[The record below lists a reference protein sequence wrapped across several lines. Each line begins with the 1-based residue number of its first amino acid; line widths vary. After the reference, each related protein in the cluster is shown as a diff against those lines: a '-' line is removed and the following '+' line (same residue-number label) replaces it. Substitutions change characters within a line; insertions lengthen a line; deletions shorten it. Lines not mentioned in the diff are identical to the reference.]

1 MNKMPN
7 GKVRIL
13 IVLLIAALA
22 LAGVFYLFRQPKG
35 PFHAL
40 PSQAALVLEFNSLT
54 KATLLKKSLGETVWQ
69 GLFETEIGRH
79 AWGDAAT
86 AERLFQHE
94 ESLQKAF
101 GTQRLLLALTLNRAD
116 SLHGLFILQL
126 RDDLDLPAALA
137 GNTLTKKVFPSVF
150 HGHTL
155 YTAHLGKQERLVV
168 VHAGPLL
175 IFSRFSYLVED
186 ALMQL
191 EGADRWWVERKQGP
205 AAGEGAPFRVLFR
218 PAAAAAQYENS
229 MAEGWGHVPKVL
241 AGNVEWFC
249 LAWNGRDL
257 SAWAETTGFL
267 RNIGW
272 WGKPETGNMPAV
284 LPDNTALFAR
294 AVFDRPRLFFDQIKR
309 GSSSDF
315 DRYVL
320 PWAGSEAAWVL
331 TEPFSPGMRDDQF
344 IVVSVR
350 DSSAALENLRSFGR
364 DRGVLHVG
372 DYQTFEVFEFM
383 NQSLLSPLLG
393 ESRWFRNPCCA
404 MIGGYVVFANTRSAL
419 ELWID
424 KYVVNQTLAQN
435 TDFLQLQ
442 QKNPG
447 AEANAQIFLHTN
459 YLPLLLKNLLDP
471 ARSVPDAADVAAFS
485 RLGMID
491 LQLVPAGGEN
501 LEVKATAQATGA
513 APVAASILWKTPLV
527 STAATQPFV
536 LKSSEGAAILIQ
548 DSRHELYRL
557 DPGGT
562 VVWRRQME
570 EPLLGAVRH
579 IDFWGNGAAFYLF
592 NTARHIWL
600 LDDEG
605 RDVQGFPLDLQS
617 PATNGVV
624 AIDFDKT
631 LKYNYF
637 IACANGNIYGYDQFG
652 RPLPGWNPQVGAG
665 RVTQPLAHLQSG
677 GKDYLAAINQ
687 SGKMFVYA
695 RNGAERFPP
704 VQWSGKAFGPIQV
717 DVSAKPPRFVCA
729 DNTGTI
735 HVCKPDGST
744 FNMAP
749 GKGSG
754 AGHFALFATG
764 SGSRSVYAVTRG
776 GNLVASAYEGASLK
790 TVYSTQLPA
799 SPDTLFAAGDQGL
812 GALYRDKRR
821 IYLLD
826 GKGLAA
832 DFPLAGTTPFV
843 VHTFTDKQGPVLLVG
858 DGSSVYA
865 YKIR

>member
-1 MNKMPN
+1 MNKLSN

-13 IVLLIAALA
+13 IVLLIAVLA
-22 LAGVFYLFRQPKG
+22 LAGVFYLFREAKG

-40 PSQAALVLEFNSLT
+40 PSQAALVLEFNSLA
-54 KATLLKKSLGETVWQ
+54 KATLLKKSLAAPWQ
-69 GLFETEIGRH
+69 DLFETEMARH
-79 AWGDAAT
+79 AWGDAAM
-86 AERLFQHE
+86 AEGLLRHDAG
-94 ESLQKAF
+94 LQKAF

-126 RDDLDLPAALA
+126 HDDLDLPGVLA
-137 GNTLTKKVFPSVF
+137 GNTLTKKVFPSLF

-155 YTAHLGKQERLVV
+155 YTAHMGKQERLVV
-168 VHAGPLL
+168 AKAGQLL

-191 EGADRWWVERKQGP
+191 EGSDRWWAERKQGP
-205 AAGEGAPFRVLFR
+205 ASGEGAPFRVLLR
-218 PAAAAAQYENS
+218 PSAAATQYENS
-229 MAEGWGHVPKVL
+229 MAEGWGHVPTVL
-241 AGNVEWFC
+241 AANVEWFC
-249 LAWNGRDL
+249 LAWNGREL
-257 SAWAETTGFL
+257 TACAETGGFL

-272 WGKPETGNMPAV
+272 WGKPATGNMPTV

-309 GSSSDF
+309 GASSDF

-350 DSSAALENLRSFGR
+350 DSSAALEHLRSFGR
-364 DRGVLHVG
+364 DRGALHVG

-383 NQSLLSPLLG
+383 SQSLLAPLLG
-393 ESRWFRNPCCA
+393 ESRWFHNPACS
-404 MIGGYVVFANTRSAL
+404 MVGGYVVFANTRSAL

-424 KYVVNQTLAQN
+424 KYVVSQTLAQN

-442 QKNPG
+442 QKNSG
-447 AEANAQIFLHTN
+447 AEANAQIFLHAN

-471 ARSVPDAADVAAFS
+471 ARSMPDAADIAAFS
-485 RLGMID
+485 RIGMLD
-491 LQLVPAGGEN
+491 MQLISAGGKN
-501 LEVKATAQATGA
+501 LEIKMAAQSAGA

-536 LKSSEGAAILIQ
+536 LKSGESTAILIQ
-548 DSRHELYRL
+548 DTRNELYRL

-570 EPLLGAVRH
+570 EPLMGAVRH
-579 IDFWGNGAAFYLF
+579 VDFWGNGTPFYLF

-652 RPLPGWNPQVGAG
+652 RPLPGWNPQAGTG

-677 GKDYLAAINQ
+677 GKDYLAVINQ
-687 SGKMFVYA
+687 GGKMFVFA

-704 VQWSGKAFGPIQV
+704 VPWSGKSFGPIQV
-717 DVSAKPPRFVCA
+717 DASAKPPRFVCA
-729 DNTGTI
+729 DNTGML

-744 FNMAP
+744 FSMAP

-754 AGHFALFATG
+754 KGNFALFPAG
-764 SGSRSVYAVTRG
+764 GNSRNVYAVAKG
-776 GNLVASAYEGASLK
+776 AGLVASAYEGAALK

-799 SPDTLFAAGDQGL
+799 PPDTIFAAGDQKL
-812 GALYRDKRR
+812 GALHRDKRR
-821 IYLLD
+821 IYLFD
-826 GKGLAA
+826 GKGMAA

-843 VHTFTDKQGPVLLVG
+843 VHTFSDKQGPVLLVG

>member
-1 MNKMPN
+1 MTQVPN
-7 GKVRIL
+7 GKMRIL

-22 LAGVFYLFRQPKG
+22 LVAVLYLFRPSKS

-40 PSQAALVLEFNSLT
+40 PSQAALVLEFNSLA
-54 KATLLKKSLGETVWQ
+54 KATLLKKSLGESTWQ
-69 GLFETEIGRH
+69 DLFETELARH
-79 AWGDAAT
+79 AWADAAA

-94 ESLQKAF
+94 QAFQKAF

-126 RDDLDLPAALA
+126 QGEANLSKVLA
-137 GNTLTKKVFPSVF
+137 GNTQTQKIFPSVF

-168 VHAGPLL
+168 AQAGQLL

-191 EGADRWWVERKQGP
+191 ESADPWWVERKQGP
-205 AAGEGAPFRVLFR
+205 ASGEGAPFRVLFR
-218 PAAAAAQYENS
+218 TSAAAAQYENS

-241 AGNVEWFC
+241 ADNVEWFC
-249 LAWNGRDL
+249 LAWNGREL
-257 SAWAETTGFL
+257 SAYAETGGFL

-272 WGKPETGNMPAV
+272 WGKPATGDMQAI

-294 AVFDRPRLFFDQIKR
+294 AVFDRPRLFFDQVRR
-309 GSSSDF
+309 GASGDF

-320 PWAGSEAAWVL
+320 PWAGDEAAWVV

-344 IVVSVR
+344 IVLSVR
-350 DSSAALENLRSFGR
+350 DSSVARDQLHAFGR
-364 DRGVLHVG
+364 DRGALHVG

-383 NQSLLSPLLG
+383 NQSLLLPLIG
-393 ESRWFRNPCCA
+393 ESRWFRNPCCT

-424 KYVVNQTLAQN
+424 KYVVNQTLGQN

-442 QKNPG
+442 QKN
-447 AEANAQIFLHTN
+447 AAAKANAQVFFNTG
-459 YLPLLLKNLLDP
+459 YMPLLLKNLFDP
-471 ARSVPDAADVAAFS
+471 AHVAPDAADVAAFS
-485 RLGMID
+485 RIGMLD
-491 LQLVPAGGEN
+491 LQLLPAGGEK
-501 LEVKATAQATGA
+501 LDVQVAAQTADA

-536 LKSSEGAAILIQ
+536 LKSGEGTAILIQ
-548 DSRHELYRL
+548 DTRNELYRL

-562 VVWRRQME
+562 VVWRRQMD

-579 IDFWGNGAAFYLF
+579 VDFWGNGTPFYLF

-637 IACANGNIYGYDQFG
+637 IACANGNMYGYDQFG
-652 RPLPGWNPQVGAG
+652 RPLPGWNPQAGSG
-665 RVTQPLAHLQSG
+665 RVVQALAHLQSA

-695 RNGAERFPP
+695 RNGAERFPAI
-704 VQWSGKAFGPIQV
+704 QWPGKGFGPIQV
-717 DVSAKPPRFVCA
+717 DATSKPPRFVFA
-729 DNTGTI
+729 DNMGMV
-735 HVCKPDGST
+735 HVCKPDGGT
-744 FNMAP
+744 FSMSLA
-749 GKGSG
+749 KGNGS
-754 AGHFALFATG
+754 GHFALFPTG
-764 SGSRSVYAVTRG
+764 NRSGYAVAKG
-776 GNLVASAYEGASLK
+776 GGLQTSAYEGGAVK
-790 TVYSTQLPA
+790 TLYRANLPSA
-799 SPDTLFAAGDQGL
+799 PDTLFAAGEQRL
-812 GALYRDKRR
+812 GALDRDKRR
-821 IYLLD
+821 IYMFD
-826 GKGLAA
+826 GKGMAP

-843 VHTFTDKQGPVLLVG
+843 VHTFSDKQGPVLLVG